1 LEPSEGGIELAS
13 ALSNAFIDLALR
25 LAPTRDYRLTDRTA
39 VTMTTGI
46 ELKNLRKR
54 YESHG
59 HAAWAV
65 DGVDM
70 TIGAGKFVT
79 LLGPSGCGKTTTLRM
94 IAGLEIPTSGQIL
107 RDGLDIT
114 DQPVTD
120 RDMRMV
126 FQDFALFPN
135 MTVDENVA
143 FGLRVRRM
151 KGSISEAEI
160 QTRVAQF
167 LELVHLSE
175 HARKKP
181 HQLSGGQK
189 QRVSLARALVTDPK
203 VVLFDEP
210 LGSLDANLRKI
221 MQLELIRLHRE
232 LGKTFIYVTHDQD
245 EAMAMS
251 DAIAVMSDGKVVQF
265 GTPREIY
272 DRPANRYVA
281 SFIGHA
287 HIVDAEVDGRE
298 GDSLTVRLRNGER
311 IALTH
316 QSAAART
323 GSPVGL
329 MLRAE
334 DLTFAAQEAGAI
346 GGKVA
351 DSLYRGEYVEYVVE
365 LNGGAGVV
373 HVHARTD
380 LPPVRQG
387 ASVALKV
394 NPQKAHVLVH

>member
-1 LEPSEGGIELAS
+1 
-13 ALSNAFIDLALR
+13 
-25 LAPTRDYRLTDRTA
+25 
-39 VTMTTGI
+39 MTTGI
-46 ELKNLRKR
+46 ELRKLRKL
-54 YESHG
+54 YEGHG
-59 HAAWAV
+59 QGAWAV

-70 TIGAGKFVT
+70 TIGAGKFIT

-94 IAGLEIPTSGQIL
+94 IAGLEVPTSGQIL

-135 MTVDENVA
+135 MTVEQNVT

-151 KGSISEAEI
+151 RGRYSEAEI
-160 QTRVAQF
+160 KKRVFQF
-167 LELVHLSE
+167 LDLVHLAD
-175 HARKKP
+175 HAHKKP

-189 QRVSLARALVTDPK
+189 QRVSLARALVTDPQ

-221 MQLELIRLHRE
+221 MQIELIRIHRE

-251 DAIAVMSDGKVVQF
+251 NAIAVMRGGKVMQF
-265 GTPREIY
+265 GSPRDIY

-287 HIVDAEVDGRE
+287 HIVEAKVAGRDGQ
-298 GDSLTVRLRNGER
+298 GLVVSLGNGEKVRLDNENSATTGE
-311 IALTH
+311 
-316 QSAAART
+316 S
-323 GSPVGL
+323 VGL

-334 DLTFAAQEAGAI
+334 DLAFGEAGP
-346 GGKVA
+346 GMVSGNVA
-351 DSLYRGEYVEYVVE
+351 DSLYRGEYIEYVVE

-380 LPPVRQG
+380 LPAIDQG
-387 ASVALKV
+387 AAVAVRV
-394 NPQKAHVLVH
+394 NPHKAHVLAH